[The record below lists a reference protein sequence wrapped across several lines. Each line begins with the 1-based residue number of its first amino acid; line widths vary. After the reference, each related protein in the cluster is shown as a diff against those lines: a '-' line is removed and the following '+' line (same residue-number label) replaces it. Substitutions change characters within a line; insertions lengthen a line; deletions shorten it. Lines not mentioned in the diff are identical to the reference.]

1 MGFDWRPLRKGGLR
15 GAYFH
20 EICKCASALCAD
32 LVDHISR
39 ISSNVRGI
47 YGWKFIY
54 AGKRGHGF
62 HCADFHGTQNFSIN
76 VCGYSSRPTEF
87 YRNRTKNVEN
97 TSNFFFK
104 PVSKEYVSLHRYR
117 RNSQVFNG
125 IMWIYSTRN
134 FTRFCQ
140 EVWKVRVEIRLNL
153 LSKVWMLPRQFT
165 KLALTAH

>member
-97 TSNFFFK
+97 TSNFFLSRWVKNMFHFTGIDETHK
-104 PVSKEYVSLHRYR
+104 CSTALCGYILH
-117 RNSQVFNG
+117 G
-125 IMWIYSTRN
+125 ISPASAKKCEKYG
-134 FTRFCQ
+134 
-140 EVWKVRVEIRLNL
+140 
-153 LSKVWMLPRQFT
+153 
-165 KLALTAH
+165 